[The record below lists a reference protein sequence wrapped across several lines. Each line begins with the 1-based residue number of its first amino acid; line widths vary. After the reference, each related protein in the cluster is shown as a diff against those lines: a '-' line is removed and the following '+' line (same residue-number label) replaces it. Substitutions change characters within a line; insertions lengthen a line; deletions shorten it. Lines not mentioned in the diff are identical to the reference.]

1 MFERAVGA
9 GAQIEFL
16 HDGLVLLVSQ
26 KKNYALGKILPVND
40 KWIWVYILYENYV
53 GHPCEAMFRSPS

>member
-26 KKNYALGKILPVND
+26 KKIMHWEKYCL
-40 KWIWVYILYENYV
+40 
-53 GHPCEAMFRSPS
+53 